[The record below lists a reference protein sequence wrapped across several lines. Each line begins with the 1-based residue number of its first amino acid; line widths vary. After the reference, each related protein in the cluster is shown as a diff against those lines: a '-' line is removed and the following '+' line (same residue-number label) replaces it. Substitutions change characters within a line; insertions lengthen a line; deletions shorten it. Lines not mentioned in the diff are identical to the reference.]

1 MDSFTRSGV
10 QNLCTFLGY
19 IPEAILYGHLHR
31 CSFEEENGVKM
42 VRSGSLAGA
51 GDNYTIEKRISGK
64 PSQMVTVCTDNGI
77 QCCYPVYL

>member
-1 MDSFTRSGV
+1 
-10 QNLCTFLGY
+10 
-19 IPEAILYGHLHR
+19 
-31 CSFEEENGVKM
+31 M